1 MLLSVRLLDKL
12 PSSFVVESV
21 TPGPSHRRTGVPV
34 TPEGREME
42 QVIVTEPPAGMGEEG
57 EEARVMLARTVRR
70 EICTHRE

>member
-1 MLLSVRLLDKL
+1 MLLSVRLLEKL
-12 PSSFVVESV
+12 PSFLAESV
-21 TPGPSHRRTGVPV
+21 TPGSSHWSTGVPV

-57 EEARVMLARTVRR
+57 EEMRVMLARSVWR